1 MIANNLLPIIVHGL
15 KVANSDIRTAACKCA
30 RSLSRSVK
38 NLRTSLMD
46 GGIAQPLFELLFDE
60 NQQVQIIASATL
72 CNIILDFSPMKQI
85 VIDKGGVQRLI
96 ELTRSMNSDLRLNAV
111 WALKNMLFQADLDT
125 KKIVMADLKWRVL
138 FEYIWSDPG

>member
-1 MIANNLLPIIVHGL
+1 
-15 KVANSDIRTAACKCA
+15 
-30 RSLSRSVK
+30 
-38 NLRTSLMD
+38 MD